1 MEFGYCVGGVVFGF
15 VWLGFS
21 CWWFLLYVLGLE
33 FLLLCSLCLVFCCFG
48 FGWVWLAVFG
58 GLFCVLVFVFFFN
71 QATESYYILITL

>member
-48 FGWVWLAVFG
+48 WVWLAVLG
-58 GLFCVLVFVFFFN
+58 GLFCVLVFVFFFFN